1 MQKLKDLKNKF
12 EGKEMIAKIPD
23 LQGFKRKITIHSI
36 LMITNNG
43 KEVVNFNYSWQN
55 PKSDGIPITW
65 GITSLAELINNYEL
79 IQQI

>member
-1 MQKLKDLKNKF
+1 
-12 EGKEMIAKIPD
+12 
-23 LQGFKRKITIHSI
+23 
-36 LMITNNG
+36 MITNNG